1 MDSFS
6 FFVGTRT
13 KTEIYEIMHMHL
25 FGFSVGKVEVP
36 AQPVPRAA
44 GIERHNKIKSLDRRS
59 ARRGGGAL
67 VAADGAS
74 LI

>member
-13 KTEIYEIMHMHL
+13 ENEIYEIMHMHL

-36 AQPVPRAA
+36 AQPDFPQAYL
-44 GIERHNKIKSLDRRS
+44 N
-59 ARRGGGAL
+59 
-67 VAADGAS
+67 ADQDV
-74 LI
+74 

>member
-13 KTEIYEIMHMHL
+13 ETEIYEIMHMHL

-36 AQPVPRAA
+36 AQP
-44 GIERHNKIKSLDRRS
+44 
-59 ARRGGGAL
+59 GGFAKEQ
-67 VAADGAS
+67 
-74 LI
+74 